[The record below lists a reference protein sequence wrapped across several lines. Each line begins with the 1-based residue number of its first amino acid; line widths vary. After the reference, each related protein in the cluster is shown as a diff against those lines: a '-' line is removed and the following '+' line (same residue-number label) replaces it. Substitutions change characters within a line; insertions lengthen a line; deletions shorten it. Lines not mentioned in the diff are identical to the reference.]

1 MIKHPNRETLK
12 VKYPL
17 ALLLDDASLFDP
29 ANHDSVYTYYLAENL
44 GAGLVRDDTASP
56 SGYAPILA
64 ASWIWDGDKVWKFHL
79 RPDARWSDG
88 STVTGEQVV
97 AHMRELA
104 SGTHRHLQ
112 KLRDLKSVA
121 FDEPSHVLT
130 LVFGSTTNDAIL
142 HELSLADA
150 ILYQRDQAGK
160 PRWDVTSG
168 PYYVSTFA
176 PGRELELRKNRH
188 SVLASAEAPNSVLLS
203 DNSPAKDR
211 QTEYPFGD
219 ADLANV
225 PAPTFS
231 QFSQS
236 IMSQAEEIKEGASSS
251 IIYFAVNP
259 DHPLS
264 ADGKAR
270 SELRQLL
277 QRAFGTATLPRGVHS
292 ERQMIP
298 AAYDGRL
305 SSCPDETG
313 KIETL
318 RGKTVVLQVIPSM
331 KDLSDETI
339 NHLYSVF
346 ATETIELKLK
356 FLPYFEKNPDND
368 HMARIGIFAGNQK
381 DAGGSWSFHFS
392 GEGDLWPFR
401 HDYEGGLRRLA
412 DAKSAEVRA
421 KALADLHMDVL
432 DKAHLI
438 PVMSAA
444 NYVAHSSR
452 VSLDRWDPFDMR
464 MRFYEVRWR

>member
-1 MIKHPNRETLK
+1 MLEHPHGETLK

-17 ALLLDDASLFDP
+17 TLLLGDASLFDP

-64 ASWIWDGDKVWKFHL
+64 ASWTWDGDKVWKFHL

-88 STVTGEQVV
+88 SPVTGEQIVELM
-97 AHMRELA
+97 HELA

-121 FDEPSHVLT
+121 FDEPSQVLT
-130 LVFGSTTNDAIL
+130 LVFGSTTTDAIL

-150 ILYQRDQAGK
+150 ILYRRDQAGK

-168 PYYVSTFA
+168 PYYVSTFV

-188 SVLASAEAPNSVLLS
+188 SVLASAEAPDGVRLS
-203 DNSPAKDR
+203 DNSPPKDHP
-211 QTEYPFGD
+211 TEYPFGD

-236 IMSQAEEIKEGASSS
+236 LMRQAAEIKEGATSS

-264 ADGKAR
+264 GDGKAR
-270 SELRQLL
+270 RELRLLL
-277 QRAFGTATLPRGVHS
+277 QRALGTTTLPRGVHP

-305 SSCPDETG
+305 SSSPDETG
-313 KIETL
+313 TIETL
-318 RGKTVVLQVIPSM
+318 RGKTVVLQVIPSI
-331 KDLSDETI
+331 KDLGDETI

-346 ATETIELKLK
+346 STETVELKLK
-356 FLPYFEKNPDND
+356 YLPYFEKNPDND
-368 HMARIGIFAGNQK
+368 HMAQIRMFAGNQK
-381 DAGGSWSFHFS
+381 DASGSWSFHFS
-392 GEGDLWPFR
+392 RDGNLWPFR
-401 HDYEGGLRRLA
+401 HDYEEGLRRVA
-412 DAKSAEVRA
+412 DAESTEVRT

-438 PVMSAA
+438 PVLSAA
-444 NYVAHSSR
+444 NYAAHSTR
-452 VSLDRWDPFDMR
+452 VSLDRWNPFDMR